1 MKKIVTVLLMLWSIM
16 AHANSSP
23 IKVVV
28 PYAPGGGA
36 DVLFRV
42 MQKYAD
48 TKNIVIFPEYKAGAA
63 GQIGITHFTKAE
75 ADGKTIMLTINSD
88 VSRATELTRSKLY
101 PVSALT
107 DNEFV
112 LVSSAQGSIKTLG
125 QLTAKLV
132 AAPEKL
138 NWGAGS
144 AVLDRLARLI
154 SNELLKSKV
163 AITLIP
169 YSGAGKV
176 IPDLVSGQLDVAVMP
191 KSLVNTL
198 VDNGMLI
205 QLAVWN
211 NSTPSETCYNLPK
224 ILDGNLVVDGYG
236 IFLPAAAPE
245 NIKRFWIE
253 FSEEFTRNEQYRKI
267 LHNRNMVILQA
278 GPDNLRNIIN
288 RNL

>member
-1 MKKIVTVLLMLWSIM
+1 M
-16 AHANSSP
+16 AYADASP
-23 IKVVV
+23 IKVVI
-28 PYAPGGGA
+28 PYAPAGGV

-48 TKNIVIFPEYKAGAA
+48 TKNIVIFPEYKVGAI
-63 GQIGITHFTKAE
+63 GQVGITHFAAAP

-88 VSRATELTRSKLY
+88 VGRAPELTRSKLY

-112 LVSSAQGSIKTLG
+112 LVSSSRGKIKTLG
-125 QLTAKLV
+125 QLTANLV

-163 AITLIP
+163 AITVIP
-169 YSGAGKV
+169 YNGAAKV
-176 IPDLVSGQLDVAVMP
+176 MPDVMSGQLDVAVLP
-191 KSLVNTL
+191 KSIANALIDT
-198 VDNGMLI
+198 GMLI

-236 IFLPAAAPE
+236 IFLPAAVPE

-253 FSEEFTRNEQYRKI
+253 FSEEFTRNEEYRKI
-267 LHNRNMVILQA
+267 LHNKNMVILQA

>member
-1 MKKIVTVLLMLWSIM
+1 MRKIVTILLMLWNIM
-16 AHANSSP
+16 AYADASP
-23 IKVVV
+23 IKVVI
-28 PYAPGGGA
+28 PYAPAGGV

-48 TKNIVIFPEYKAGAA
+48 TKNIVIFPEYKVGAI
-63 GQIGITHFTKAE
+63 GQVGITHFAAAP

-88 VSRATELTRSKLY
+88 VSRAPELTRSKLY

-112 LVSSAQGSIKTLG
+112 LVSSSRGKIKTLG
-125 QLTAKLV
+125 QLTASLV

-163 AITLIP
+163 AITVIP
-169 YSGAGKV
+169 YNGAAKV
-176 IPDLVSGQLDVAVMP
+176 MPDLISGQLDVAVLP

-198 VDNGMLI
+198 IDTGMLI

-236 IFLPAAAPE
+236 IFLPAAVPE

-253 FSEEFTRNEQYRKI
+253 FSEEFTRNEEYRKI
-267 LHNRNMVILQA
+267 LHNKNMVILQA

>member
-1 MKKIVTVLLMLWSIM
+1 M
-16 AHANSSP
+16 AYADASP
-23 IKVVV
+23 IKVVI
-28 PYAPGGGA
+28 PYGAGGGV
-36 DVLFRV
+36 DILFRV

-48 TKNIVIFPEYKAGAA
+48 TKNIVIFPEYKAGAI
-63 GQIGITHFTKAE
+63 GQVGITHFTGAP

-88 VSRATELTRSKLY
+88 VSRASELTRNKLY

-112 LVSSAQGSIKTLG
+112 LVSSSRGNIKTLD

-144 AVLDRLARLI
+144 AVLDKLARLI

-163 AITLIP
+163 AITVIP
-169 YSGAGKV
+169 YNGAAKV
-176 IPDLVSGQLDVAVMP
+176 MPDLISGQLDVAVLP
-191 KSLVNTL
+191 KSVANALIDT
-198 VDNGMLI
+198 GMLI

-253 FSEEFTRNEQYRKI
+253 FSEEFTRNEEYRKI
-267 LHNRNMVILQA
+267 LHNKNMVILQA

>member
-28 PYAPGGGA
+28 PYAPGGGV
-36 DVLFRV
+36 DVLFRI

-48 TKNIVIFPEYKAGAA
+48 TKNIVIFPEYKAGAF
-63 GQIGITHFTKAE
+63 GQIGITHFTGAA

-169 YSGAGKV
+169 YSGAGIV

-191 KSLVNTL
+191 KSLINTL